1 MPYQRVFAVFCVL
14 LLWGVVL
21 GQSVEDARRLA
32 EKGRL
37 EDALVVLREVLRR
50 DSDNLQAHM
59 LYQEV
64 MVKAGRLEEVRGKYE
79 DLAEKHPDSGLY
91 QYLAARL
98 QEQASKRIEFLQKAV
113 KADGDFVLARRAL
126 ARELFL
132 ARDYR
137 GAIQQLDWLLKKD
150 PKDTEALLL
159 FAALERE
166 RSNYDKALELL
177 KRAAEAAPQSPV
189 PLVEMGRVERERARF
204 AEAVKHYEAASKRAQ
219 LDWQAIL
226 EWGECLVGLGKKK
239 EAVAVW
245 RRALALPLTPQQF
258 AVFAERCALL
268 FVKPPDKALEQAL
281 RQAREMVQKDPQK
294 ALAALEK
301 LAAQNPDSAV
311 VHSALAA
318 AALVASQPQK
328 AVKAA
333 LKALKIAPDFA
344 EPHFI
349 LGVFFSVT
357 RADDD
362 ALKHLR
368 RAEQLNPFHAETARE
383 LGFVLVRKGRPYEAA
398 ELAVRYWRL
407 TGDPQR
413 AAELRLNAELAIHD
427 KAFLVKEEKIAGKTL
442 KIWRGLE
449 PAIRGYHLLYK
460 AELYDGQKLV
470 RRLLVM
476 LEEQIQDTPEGR
488 QTLRRWLLIES
499 PLKPNQPPQTLRS
512 FFLPPK
518 LDELLNTLKDV
529 LKEKKR

>member
-1 MPYQRVFAVFCVL
+1 MAYQKFFAVLCVL
-14 LLWGVVL
+14 LLCGAVL
-21 GQSVEDARRLA
+21 GQSVDDARRLA
-32 EKGRL
+32 DKGRL
-37 EDALVVLREVLRR
+37 EDALVVLREILR
-50 DSDNLQAHM
+50 SNSSNLQAHM

-64 MVKAGRLEEVRGKYE
+64 MARAGRFQMVRQRYE
-79 DLAEKHPDSGLY
+79 DLAAEHPNSALY

-98 QEQASKRIEFLQKAV
+98 QEQTSKRIEFLQRAL

-126 ARELFL
+126 ARELLL

-137 GAIQQLDWLLKKD
+137 GAIQQLKWLLKKD
-150 PKDTEALLL
+150 SKDTEALLL

-177 KRAAEAAPQSPV
+177 KRAAEAAPQSTT

-204 AEAVKHYEAASKRAQ
+204 AEAVKHYEAASKRAK

-226 EWGECLVGLGKKK
+226 EWGECLVGLGKKR

-245 RRALALPLTPQQF
+245 RRALVLPLTPQQF

-268 FVKPPDKALEQAL
+268 FVKPPDRALEQAL
-281 RQAREMVQKDPQK
+281 RQARQMVQKDPQK
-294 ALAALEK
+294 ALAAAEE
-301 LAAQNPDSAV
+301 LASRNPNSAV
-311 VHSALAA
+311 VHSTLAA

-349 LGVFFSVT
+349 LGVYFSVT
-357 RADDD
+357 RDDD
-362 ALKHLR
+362 KALKHLR

-383 LGFVLVRKGRPYEAA
+383 LGFVLVRKNRPYEAA

-427 KAFLVKEEKIAGKTL
+427 KAFLVK
-442 KIWRGLE
+442 
-449 PAIRGYHLLYK
+449 
-460 AELYDGQKLV
+460 
-470 RRLLVM
+470 
-476 LEEQIQDTPEGR
+476 
-488 QTLRRWLLIES
+488 
-499 PLKPNQPPQTLRS
+499 
-512 FFLPPK
+512 
-518 LDELLNTLKDV
+518 
-529 LKEKKR
+529 